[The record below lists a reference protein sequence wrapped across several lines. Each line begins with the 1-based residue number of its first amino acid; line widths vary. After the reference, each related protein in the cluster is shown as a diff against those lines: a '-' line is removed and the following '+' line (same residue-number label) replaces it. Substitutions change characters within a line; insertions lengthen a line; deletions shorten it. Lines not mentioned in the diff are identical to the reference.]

1 MGRSRQRPVA
11 GLGQAKMKARSEERN
26 ARLAKALR
34 ENLKRRKA
42 RARSETKA
50 ADARTGKAAE
60 GATTGPNTA
69 VKTR

>member
-1 MGRSRQRPVA
+1 
-11 GLGQAKMKARSEERN
+11 MKARSEERN

-42 RARSETKA
+42 RTRFETKA
-50 ADARTGKAAE
+50 ADARTEKADK

-69 VKTR
+69 LKTR

>member
-1 MGRSRQRPVA
+1 
-11 GLGQAKMKARSEERN
+11 MKARSEERN